1 MIITTAEYR
10 ALFGNKNPSEVSN
23 EDVIKAREEKR
34 QLDAGRISSIFRT
47 WKEPGIIYDECGNAS
62 VGIIE
67 RTGFEGEGY

>member
-23 EDVIKAREEKR
+23 EDIIKAREEKR
-34 QLDAGRISSIFRT
+34 QLDAGRSSYTFRT
-47 WKEPGIIYDECGNAS
+47 WKEPGIVYDEWGNAS